1 MIIKKPPIV
10 SILGHIDHG
19 KTTLLD
25 YIRKSNIALKEAGGI
40 TQSIGAYE
48 IDYKGEKI
56 TFIDTP
62 GHQAFYTLRERGI
75 NISDISILVI
85 AADEGVKEQTK
96 EIVNY
101 LKNSKIPFI
110 VALNKI
116 DKKEADPQKVISQ
129 LIELEIMPEKWGG
142 DVPLVEISAYTGQGV
157 DDLLETIIIL
167 RDIYDLKVEIN
178 KKGEG
183 YILEAFKDPKRGILA
198 SVIITEGEV
207 KSGDILV
214 TKSAFCKIKIF
225 EDDLGNKLDKAYPS
239 KPVLIGNFNNLPL
252 VGESFKLSEEKD
264 ILKIQERLKEEE
276 NYLIKK
282 FIFSDDQSQ
291 TDYLL
296 IIKADNIGSLEALV
310 SVFKKI
316 SEKNNLNLKVVK
328 ADIGPVTFEDIK
340 LAKDLDAFLISFNL
354 RNSKQILEEIKNL
367 NLDKK
372 FFESKIIYQIEEDF
386 VNFINKKQEPESLK
400 GELEVLAVF
409 SQTKNK
415 KTIGGRVIKGKLNLN
430 QKVAIYRDQEVVGY
444 GKIISLE
451 KNKNPTK
458 EINEQELGGLIIETH
473 TEIKEADIIRSV

>member
-282 FIFSDDQSQ
+282 FIFSDVQSQ
-291 TDYLL
+291 ADYLL

-316 SEKNNLNLKVVK
+316 LIFIYN
-328 ADIGPVTFEDIK
+328 IIK
-340 LAKDLDAFLISFNL
+340 
-354 RNSKQILEEIKNL
+354 
-367 NLDKK
+367 
-372 FFESKIIYQIEEDF
+372 
-386 VNFINKKQEPESLK
+386 
-400 GELEVLAVF
+400 
-409 SQTKNK
+409 
-415 KTIGGRVIKGKLNLN
+415 
-430 QKVAIYRDQEVVGY
+430 
-444 GKIISLE
+444 
-451 KNKNPTK
+451 
-458 EINEQELGGLIIETH
+458 
-473 TEIKEADIIRSV
+473 

>member
-1 MIIKKPPIV
+1 M
-10 SILGHIDHG
+10 
-19 KTTLLD
+19 
-25 YIRKSNIALKEAGGI
+25 
-40 TQSIGAYE
+40 
-48 IDYKGEKI
+48 
-56 TFIDTP
+56 
-62 GHQAFYTLRERGI
+62 
-75 NISDISILVI
+75 
-85 AADEGVKEQTK
+85 
-96 EIVNY
+96 
-101 LKNSKIPFI
+101 
-110 VALNKI
+110 
-116 DKKEADPQKVISQ
+116 
-129 LIELEIMPEKWGG
+129 
-142 DVPLVEISAYTGQGV
+142 
-157 DDLLETIIIL
+157 
-167 RDIYDLKVEIN
+167 
-178 KKGEG
+178 
-183 YILEAFKDPKRGILA
+183 
-198 SVIITEGEV
+198 
-207 KSGDILV
+207 V

-282 FIFSDDQSQ
+282 FIFSGDQSQ
-291 TDYLL
+291 ADYLL

-386 VNFINKKQEPESLK
+386 VNFINKKQESENLK

-409 SQTKNK
+409 SQTKGK

-430 QKVAIYRDQEVVGY
+430 QKVAIYRNQEVVGY